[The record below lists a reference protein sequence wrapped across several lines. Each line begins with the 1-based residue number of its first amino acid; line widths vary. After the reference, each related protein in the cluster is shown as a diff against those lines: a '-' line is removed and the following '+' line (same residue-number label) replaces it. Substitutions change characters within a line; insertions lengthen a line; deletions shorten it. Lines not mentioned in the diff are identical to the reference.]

1 MTAIETWTEGIT
13 IYLQTGKLKHTAI
26 RLFTQIM
33 QENTLWTKKWVPSH
47 LCSVKPFQGPIPTQ
61 STYRYQLTNNNHK
74 DNDNNINCF
83 LDICLHSTQFL
94 LCRMCQ
100 LWEGRQLHPQLGLSL
115 QRSVCRRQRLKE
127 SEASWPQLVPGC
139 QLQPSGGSARLPPL
153 QTAFVHWVSCALE
166 CCGNERCPCWAL
178 AAGPSWSAAL
188 LPSHSDLTAEFS
200 LFHRAEIWP
209 CSGLRPLL
217 RNLSQGTKK
226 KKSSK

>member
-1 MTAIETWTEGIT
+1 
-13 IYLQTGKLKHTAI
+13 
-26 RLFTQIM
+26 
-33 QENTLWTKKWVPSH
+33 
-47 LCSVKPFQGPIPTQ
+47 
-61 STYRYQLTNNNHK
+61 
-74 DNDNNINCF
+74 
-83 LDICLHSTQFL
+83 
-94 LCRMCQ
+94 MCQ
-100 LWEGRQLHPQLGLSL
+100 LWEGRLLHPQLGLSL

-217 RNLSQGTKK
+217 RNLSQGTQKK
-226 KKSSK
+226 KIFKVKNPALLQVAARALCGYDGQEATGQRGNQPLPSTV